1 MGKGDNDMSKKKT
14 LTILLTKGPYV
25 SESADMAIQTALK
38 AKKMGYNVNIFIY
51 LDGVWNAHI
60 KEEKGFN
67 NPGEW
72 IKWAI
77 KKGINVSACERC
89 SKARD
94 LDQSDILDGI
104 KISGSYKFI
113 DMLKESDKVL
123 TFGG

>member
-1 MGKGDNDMSKKKT
+1 MSNKKT
-14 LTILLTKGPYV
+14 LTIMVTKGPYV

-38 AKKMGYNVNIFIY
+38 AKKMGYNVNIFFY
-51 LDGVWNAHI
+51 LDGVWNLHL
-60 KEEKGFN
+60 KEDKEFN

-77 KKGINVSACERC
+77 KKGINVYACERC

-94 LDQSDILDGI
+94 LNKNNIIDGI
-104 KISGSYKFI
+104 LISGSYKFI
-113 DMLKESDKVL
+113 DMIINSDKVL